1 MLGKTKIVALL
12 LGVVLLMSQ
21 VNVHNGNVNITFKFW
36 CIFCLLALPVTM
48 TLREK
53 NSVVEPNRKKQC
65 SFFIWSHI
73 EGMFTRC
80 CSELRVQFL
89 GSSWNILFASC

>member
-53 NSVVEPNRKKQC
+53 NSVVEPNRKNNEVFPFGLILKGC
-65 SFFIWSHI
+65 SP
-73 EGMFTRC
+73 GVA
-80 CSELRVQFL
+80 L
-89 GSSWNILFASC
+89 N